1 MLSLYR
7 IRSAL
12 FAATCVV
19 GCAAPAFAD
28 SVAPHPI
35 QQGDVSYITGGIGLT
50 ERHALEAARRDYNL
64 QVTNSE
70 NNGHFTAGANLVIQD
85 GSGQEVLRVNDAG
98 PLLYVKLPAGQ
109 YTVHA
114 IFEGVEREKSAKIG
128 DKGTTTINLVWPT
141 ED

>member
-1 MLSLYR
+1 VWS
-7 IRSAL
+7 
-12 FAATCVV
+12 
-19 GCAAPAFAD
+19 AAPRRLLPTAWLRTPSSKETF
-28 SVAPHPI
+28 PI
-35 QQGDVSYITGGIGLT
+35 LP
-50 ERHALEAARRDYNL
+50 
-64 QVTNSE
+64 SE